1 MWFWRTFDSIQY
13 VKLIF
18 KCSKST
24 SKKYDFKKSNTHFS
38 SPWVLDYTCKKV
50 EWSVE
55 PDYQKYP
62 SFMAMS
68 GCQNK
73 RSILN
78 KPWHAWIVRGF
89 IETLNENGFELII
102 NKHTFLTTNEHSRL
116 ITKISRPHIR
126 LTNCDFVQFL
136 GNSLL
141 FCINIL
147 DVLKPEYKTA
157 ILDHFQ
163 MIEWPLRPEPIP
175 YIQFCHLDSIIHK
188 ISLNPIILS
197 KLISYLSEKDLAN
210 LCESSPFLKLKTKYL

>member
-1 MWFWRTFDSIQY
+1 MITSTSPRFKKFLSPSILLNFRRNFTKYVIKLFNSNNLENLFPHVFWWGHWLHFGTNWYRVWFWHTFDSIQT

-73 RSILN
+73 RSIL
-78 KPWHAWIVRGF
+78 KDSLPIVKF
-89 IETLNENGFELII
+89 HW
-102 NKHTFLTTNEHSRL
+102 K
-116 ITKISRPHIR
+116 
-126 LTNCDFVQFL
+126 
-136 GNSLL
+136 
-141 FCINIL
+141 
-147 DVLKPEYKTA
+147 
-157 ILDHFQ
+157 
-163 MIEWPLRPEPIP
+163 
-175 YIQFCHLDSIIHK
+175 SIIFG
-188 ISLNPIILS
+188 NWP
-197 KLISYLSEKDLAN
+197 
-210 LCESSPFLKLKTKYL
+210 

>member
-73 RSILN
+73 RSILKMIKLN
-78 KPWHAWIVRGF
+78 WTKINE
-89 IETLNENGFELII
+89 IETLKTSIHLHWLIFWDFSLHDRVP
-102 NKHTFLTTNEHSRL
+102 HTY
-116 ITKISRPHIR
+116 R
-126 LTNCDFVQFL
+126 LT
-136 GNSLL
+136 SYM
-141 FCINIL
+141 IL
-147 DVLKPEYKTA
+147 YRVFSFSK
-157 ILDHFQ
+157 IL
-163 MIEWPLRPEPIP
+163 WAANVYSPA
-175 YIQFCHLDSIIHK
+175 
-188 ISLNPIILS
+188 
-197 KLISYLSEKDLAN
+197 EKALY
-210 LCESSPFLKLKTKYL
+210 E